1 MSTEEIYITIIG
13 GGVIGCAIA
22 YEISKDY
29 KQNIVIIEKNS
40 QIKGENQSSRN
51 SGVIH
56 AGIYYPKDMEPL
68 KARMCV
74 EGNDLIYE
82 FCNKY
87 NIPHKRTGKL
97 VVAANQLE
105 EEYLEDTYRI
115 ATENKV
121 PGVKIIDSKEVKKL
135 EPNVKAL
142 SALYVP
148 TSGIIDSTSL
158 TDRLYRI
165 AESSGAMFLVGN
177 KVVQIES
184 FGDGFQVTIKSNNG
198 TEVFRTKILI
208 NSAGL
213 YSDEVAKMLNTGSH
227 YEMNPIKGESAKF
240 YHTKREEISIN
251 GHNIYPVPFGYL
263 PDGQRF
269 NVHFKEFQKLYRE
282 GKINKSVGAHLT
294 PTLGNVPPP
303 RSNTDILS
311 STESNYF
318 IGDTVTV
325 GPAYSK
331 PDGKEDYRPTRDEK
345 YFLNIISPLFP
356 YLKLEDISLH
366 QTGIRAKLKDH
377 SDFVIERDPKYQ
389 NCINLIGMDSPG
401 LTSSLAIAKYVKQL
415 LE

>member
-1 MSTEEIYITIIG
+1 MSEEIYITIIG

-22 YEISKDY
+22 YEISKES
-29 KQNIVIIEKNS
+29 KKNIVIIEKNN

-56 AGIYYPKDMEPL
+56 AGIYYPKDIEPL
-68 KARMCV
+68 KARLCV
-74 EGNDLIYE
+74 EGNSLIYE

-97 VVAANQLE
+97 VVATNQLE

-115 ATENKV
+115 AQENKV
-121 PGVKIIDSKEVKKL
+121 PGVKIIDCKEVKKL

-148 TSGIIDSTSL
+148 TSGIIDSVSL
-158 TDRLYRI
+158 TDKLYRI
-165 AESSGAMFLVGN
+165 AESFGAMFLVGN
-177 KVVQIES
+177 KVVQIEP
-184 FGDGFQVTIKSNNG
+184 FRNDFQVTIKSNNG

-213 YSDEVAKMLNTGSH
+213 YSDEVAKMLNSGSPF
-227 YEMNPIKGESAKF
+227 EMNPIKGESAKF
-240 YHTKREEISIN
+240 YRTKREEISIN
-251 GHNIYPVPFGYL
+251 GLNIYPVPFGYIL
-263 PDGQRF
+263 DGQRL

-282 GKINKSVGAHLT
+282 GKISKSVGVHLT
-294 PTLGNVPPP
+294 PTL
-303 RSNTDILS
+303 DI
-311 STESNYF
+311 TGSNYS
-318 IGDTVTV
+318 IGDTVII

-331 PDGKEDYRPTRDEK
+331 PNGKEDYKPTRDEK
-345 YFLNIISPLFP
+345 YFLDIINPLFP

-377 SDFVIERDPKYQ
+377 NDFVIERDPKYQ
-389 NCINLIGMDSPG
+389 NCVNLIGIDSPG
-401 LTSSLAIAKYVKQL
+401 LTASLAIAKYIKQL
-415 LE
+415 LEK

>member
-1 MSTEEIYITIIG
+1 MSEEIYITIIG

-22 YEISKDY
+22 YEISKES
-29 KQNIVIIEKNS
+29 KKNIVVIEKNN

-56 AGIYYPKDMEPL
+56 AGIYYSKHIEPL
-68 KARMCV
+68 KARLCV
-74 EGNDLIYE
+74 EGNSLIYE

-87 NIPHKRTGKL
+87 NIPHKKTGKL
-97 VVAANQLE
+97 VAATNQLE

-115 ATENKV
+115 AIENKV
-121 PGVKIIDSKEVKKL
+121 PGVKIIDCKEVKKL

-165 AESSGAMFLVGN
+165 AESSGAMFLTGN
-177 KVVQIES
+177 EVVQIEPLK
-184 FGDGFQVTIKSNNG
+184 DAFQITIKSNDG
-198 TEVFRTKILI
+198 TVEIFKTEILI

-213 YSDEVAKMLNTGSH
+213 YSDEIAKMLNSDSP

-240 YHTKREEISIN
+240 YRTKRDDISVN
-251 GHNIYPVPFGYL
+251 GFNIYPVPFGFMA
-263 PDGQRF
+263 DGQRL
-269 NVHFKEFQKLYRE
+269 NVHFKQFQKLYHE
-282 GKINKSVGAHLT
+282 SKINKSVGVHLT
-294 PTLGNVPPP
+294 PTLDIKGN
-303 RSNTDILS
+303 
-311 STESNYF
+311 NYS
-318 IGDTVTV
+318 IGDTVTI

-331 PDGKEDYRPTRDEK
+331 PDGKEDYKPNRDEK
-345 YFLNIISPLFP
+345 YFLNMINPLFP
-356 YLKLEDISLH
+356 NLTSEDISLH
-366 QTGIRAKLKDH
+366 QTGIRAKLKNH
-377 SDFVIERDPKYQ
+377 SDFIIERDSKYQ

-415 LE
+415 LGKQ

>member
-1 MSTEEIYITIIG
+1 MSEEIYITIIG

-22 YEISKDY
+22 YEISKES
-29 KQNIVIIEKNS
+29 KKNIVIIERNN

-56 AGIYYPKDMEPL
+56 AGIYYPKDIEPL
-68 KARMCV
+68 KARLCV
-74 EGNDLIYE
+74 EGNSLIYE

-115 ATENKV
+115 AIENKV
-121 PGVKIIDSKEVKKL
+121 PGVKMMGCKEVKKL

-148 TSGIIDSTSL
+148 TSGIIDSVSL
-158 TDRLYRI
+158 TDKLYRI
-165 AESSGAMFLVGN
+165 AESFGAMFLVGN
-177 KVVQIES
+177 KVVQIEP
-184 FGDGFQVTIKSNNG
+184 FRDDFQVTIKSNNG

-213 YSDEVAKMLNTGSH
+213 CSDEVAKMVNTGSP

-240 YHTKREEISIN
+240 YRTKREDISIK
-251 GHNIYPVPFGYL
+251 GLNIYPVPFGYL
-263 PDGQRF
+263 LDGQRL
-269 NVHFKEFQKLYRE
+269 NVHFKEFQKLYHE
-282 GKINKSVGAHLT
+282 CKINKSVGVHLT
-294 PTLGNVPPP
+294 PTL
-303 RSNTDILS
+303 DI
-311 STESNYF
+311 TGSNYS
-318 IGDTVTV
+318 IGDTVTI

-331 PDGKEDYRPTRDEK
+331 PDGKEDYKPTRDEK
-345 YFLNIISPLFP
+345 YFLNIINPLFP

-366 QTGIRAKLKDH
+366 QTGIRAKLKGRN
-377 SDFVIERDPKYQ
+377 DFVIERDPKYQ
-389 NCINLIGMDSPG
+389 NCVNLIGIDSPG
-401 LTSSLAIAKYVKQL
+401 LTSSLAIAKYIKQL
-415 LE
+415 LEK

>member
-1 MSTEEIYITIIG
+1 MSEDIYITIIG
-13 GGVIGCAIA
+13 AGVIGCAIA
-22 YEISKDY
+22 YEISSKS
-29 KQNIVIIEKNS
+29 KKNIVVIEKNN

-56 AGIYYPKDMEPL
+56 AGIYYPKDIEPL
-68 KARMCV
+68 KAKLCV
-74 EGNDLIYE
+74 EGNSLMYE

-87 NIPHKRTGKL
+87 NIGHKKTGKL
-97 VVAANQLE
+97 VVATNQLE

-115 ATENKV
+115 AIENKV
-121 PGVKIIDSKEVKKL
+121 PGVKTIGCKEVKKL
-135 EPNVKAL
+135 EPNVRAL

-148 TSGIIDSTSL
+148 TSGIIDSTNL

-184 FGDGFQVTIKSNNG
+184 FRDDFQVTIKSDNG
-198 TEVFRTKILI
+198 TEVFRTKVII

-213 YSDEVAKMLNTGSH
+213 YSDEVAKMLNSGSP

-240 YHTKREEISIN
+240 YRNKREDISVN
-251 GHNIYPVPFGYL
+251 GLNIYPVPFGYL
-263 PDGQRF
+263 QDGQRL
-269 NVHFKEFQKLYRE
+269 NVHFKEFYKLYRE
-282 GKINKSVGAHLT
+282 GKINKSVGVHLT
-294 PTLGNVPPP
+294 PTLDIKGGNYYV
-303 RSNTDILS
+303 
-311 STESNYF
+311 
-318 IGDTVTV
+318 GDTVTI

-345 YFLNIISPLFP
+345 YFLDIINPLFP
-356 YLKLEDISLH
+356 YLKLGDISLH
-366 QTGIRAKLKDH
+366 QTGIRSKLKDH

-415 LE
+415 LEK

>member
-1 MSTEEIYITIIG
+1 MSEEIYITIIG

-22 YEISKDY
+22 YEISRKS
-29 KQNIVIIEKNS
+29 KKNIVIIEKNN

-68 KARMCV
+68 KARLCV
-74 EGNDLIYE
+74 EGNSLIYE

-97 VVAANQLE
+97 VVATNQLE

-115 ATENKV
+115 AIENKV
-121 PGVKIIDSKEVKKL
+121 PGVKIIDCKEVEKL

-165 AESSGAMFLVGN
+165 AESFGAMFLVGN
-177 KVVQIES
+177 KVVQIEP
-184 FGDGFQVTIKSNNG
+184 FRDDFQVTIKSNNG

-213 YSDEVAKMLNTGSH
+213 YSDEVAKMLNSGSP

-240 YHTKREEISIN
+240 YRTKREEISIN
-251 GHNIYPVPFGYL
+251 GLNIYPVPFGYL
-263 PDGQRF
+263 LDSQRL
-269 NVHFKEFQKLYRE
+269 NVHFSQFQKLYHE
-282 GKINKSVGAHLT
+282 GKIRKSIGVHLT
-294 PTLGNVPPP
+294 PTL
-303 RSNTDILS
+303 DI
-311 STESNYF
+311 TGSNYS
-318 IGDTVTV
+318 IGDTVTI

-331 PDGKEDYRPTRDEK
+331 PDGKEDYKPTRDEK
-345 YFLNIISPLFP
+345 YFLNLIEPLFP

-366 QTGIRAKLKDH
+366 QTGISAKLKDC
-377 SDFVIERDPKYQ
+377 SDFVIDRDPKYQ
-389 NCINLIGMDSPG
+389 NCVNLIGINSPG
-401 LTSSLAIAKYVKQL
+401 LTSSLAIAKYIKQL
-415 LE
+415 LGK